1 TVNLRAARGVHGAHG
16 SEFNLRSVLL
26 DTQGPEIRG
35 GSFADGNKVTLTKG
49 DQITLTTDERFKKSS
64 TKELLYVTYAKL
76 AETVSPG
83 STVLLDDGLIS
94 LTVESIENGQ
104 VTSLHRILA
113 RSMTARLTC
122 GGQVHCRVEN
132 TETLGNRKGV
142 NLPGLV
148 VDLPA
153 LTDKDKADVEFG
165 IKHDMDFVAVSFV
178 RSAADIHA
186 VQEFVKATMIKYWP
200 ADHPSPKLIAKIE
213 NHQGVSNFDEIL
225 DVADGIMVARGDL
238 GVEIPLA
245 EVFTCQKMMV
255 SKANAVAAVNVAY
268 ELKAKLIVALT
279 KDGTLARDVAKYKP
293 SVPVMSY
300 TPSRKVGR
308 QLQLHRAL
316 EDAVKMGWTK
326 KGDKVVV
333 LSNDDE
339 AAPQQFIMRI
349 ETIVQFQEGVYFEVH
364 TLIPRMYA
372 NNFDLFP
379 FQVSYVGCHAVPSDG
394 KFDRGCTV
402 AALDDAAKA
411 GHVAIV
417 RFLLVNRTEGGSA
430 YLPDDV
436 AAAGHLG
443 VLHMLHDAGMR
454 CTSDAMDR
462 AAGHGHFDL
471 VVCLHELDGC
481 SSRAMDLAAENGF
494 MNVVEF
500 LHNTRHEGCTT
511 YAMDRAA
518 KNGFLD
524 VVRFLHT
531 SRDEGCTTN
540 AVDWAARNN
549 QVEVVLFLCTHRHE
563 GFTHRAVV
571 DAQTMGHAAVTSIL
585 MQHSHLN
592 TTTTMSCSF

>member
-1 TVNLRAARGVHGAHG
+1 MNIVVASA
-16 SEFNLRSVLL
+16 
-26 DTQGPEIRG
+26 
-35 GSFADGNKVTLTKG
+35 
-49 DQITLTTDERFKKSS
+49 
-64 TKELLYVTYAKL
+64 ELL
-76 AETVSPG
+76 
-83 STVLLDDGLIS
+83 
-94 LTVESIENGQ
+94 
-104 VTSLHRILA
+104 
-113 RSMTARLTC
+113 
-122 GGQVHCRVEN
+122 
-132 TETLGNRKGV
+132 
-142 NLPGLV
+142 
-148 VDLPA
+148 
-153 LTDKDKADVEFG
+153 
-165 IKHDMDFVAVSFV
+165 
-178 RSAADIHA
+178 
-186 VQEFVKATMIKYWP
+186 
-200 ADHPSPKLIAKIE
+200 
-213 NHQGVSNFDEIL
+213 
-225 DVADGIMVARGDL
+225 
-238 GVEIPLA
+238 
-245 EVFTCQKMMV
+245 
-255 SKANAVAAVNVAY
+255 
-268 ELKAKLIVALT
+268 
-279 KDGTLARDVAKYKP
+279 
-293 SVPVMSY
+293 
-300 TPSRKVGR
+300 
-308 QLQLHRAL
+308 
-316 EDAVKMGWTK
+316 
-326 KGDKVVV
+326 
-333 LSNDDE
+333 
-339 AAPQQFIMRI
+339 PQ
-349 ETIVQFQEGVYFEVH
+349 IVQFQEGVYFEVH

-394 KFDRGCTV
+394 KFDRVLSAFDSIFSPFYGQYGVVGVDRLLKCAPKLSCIVLAHAARSGRMDLLRQYPQVNRDLFQRVSLVEQAARFGHLTAVDYLLGNGHPPCVLDVPAAHGHFAIVQRLHHTTRAFCTPNAMDMAAKNGHLNIVEFLHTYRTEGCTV